1 MEDPPTPK
9 LRQLCFRLAVLASDL
24 SLQLDQLTRRLGVV
38 EPPDDCLVLSAALHN
53 VVDRKK
59 EKERHKK
66 KWKIELKELLD
77 TEIDGVESL

>member
-1 MEDPPTPK
+1 MEDPPTP
-9 LRQLCFRLAVLASDL
+9 RIQELCFRLAVLSSDL
-24 SLQLDQLTRRLGVV
+24 ALQLGQLTRRLGVQTD
-38 EPPDDCLVLSAALHN
+38 ECLVLSAALHN

-66 KWKIELKELLD
+66 RWKIELKELLD

>member
-1 MEDPPTPK
+1 MEDPPTPI

-59 EKERHKK
+59 EKEHHKK